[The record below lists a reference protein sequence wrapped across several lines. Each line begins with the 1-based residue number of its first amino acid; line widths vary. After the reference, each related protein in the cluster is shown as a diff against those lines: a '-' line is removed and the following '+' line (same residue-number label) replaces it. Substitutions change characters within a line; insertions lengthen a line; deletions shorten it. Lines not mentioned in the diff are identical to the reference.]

1 MDGTLRFGLS
11 LSQHYLDWPALMQQ
25 AELAEACGF
34 DYLWVF
40 DHFVSLRDGVD
51 GPTLEAW
58 MLLAAFAP
66 LTRTI
71 RLGTL
76 VSGNTYR
83 HPSLLAKQV
92 VSLDHL
98 SGGRA
103 VLGIGAGW
111 HEGEHRMYGFPFPPA
126 GERVARLGEALA
138 VIDALMRQERT
149 TYHGRYYHLDE
160 APFQPKPLQQPRV
173 PILVGGQGSRL
184 LRLVARHADIWDADA
199 APTDPAESAVPAKVA
214 ELDGYCRAIGR
225 DPATLRRSIWSRT
238 ALRSEDEVRAFVT
251 AWRRHGFT
259 DFFFKLPDPLD
270 VAAVRRVAM
279 TVLPEL
285 RPAGDGPA

>member
-1 MDGTLRFGLS
+1 MTAPLRFGFS
-11 LSQHYLDWPALMQQ
+11 LSQHYLDWPALRRQ
-25 AELAEACGF
+25 AELAEACGV

-40 DHFVSLRDGVD
+40 DHFVSMRDGID
-51 GPTLEAW
+51 GPTLEGW

-66 LTRTI
+66 LTRTV

-92 VSLDHL
+92 VSLDHI

-103 VLGIGAGW
+103 VLGLGAGW
-111 HEGEHRMYGFPFPPA
+111 HAAEHRMYGFPFPPA
-126 GERVARLGEALA
+126 GERVERFGEALA
-138 VIDALMRQERT
+138 LIDALMRQERT
-149 TYHGRYYHLDE
+149 TYHGRYYQLEE
-160 APFQPKPLQQPRV
+160 APFQPKPLQRPRV
-173 PILVGGQGSRL
+173 PFLLGAQGSRM

-199 APTDPAESAVPAKVA
+199 APMDPAESPVPAKVA

-238 ALRSEDEVRAFVT
+238 ALRSEAEVRRFVA
-251 AWRRHGFT
+251 AWRAHGFT

-270 VAAVRRVAM
+270 PDAVHRLAT
-279 TVLPEL
+279 TVF
-285 RPAGDGPA
+285 PALKAGG